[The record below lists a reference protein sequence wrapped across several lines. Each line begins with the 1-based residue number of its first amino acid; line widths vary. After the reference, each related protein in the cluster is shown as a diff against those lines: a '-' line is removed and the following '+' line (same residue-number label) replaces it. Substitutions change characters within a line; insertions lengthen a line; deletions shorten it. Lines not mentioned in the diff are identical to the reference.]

1 MAIVRKFV
9 STRTDE
15 DVESVANNDEDSFYS
30 IKEYLKNWCKFHE
43 DELRGMVKQ
52 AVPTIRHFKNKFNRK
67 RPFEIDGNLD
77 VLGSKTNKTRSY
89 PSGHSTQS
97 MIIGLYISE
106 KFPEHRDNLLDPCK
120 RSWYG

>member
-1 MAIVRKFV
+1 MLK
-9 STRTDE
+9 
-15 DVESVANNDEDSFYS
+15 NNDEDSFYS
-30 IKEYLKNWCKFHE
+30 IKEYLKKIKVAFHE

-97 MIIGLYISE
+97 MIIGLYGYQKSSQNTE
-106 KFPEHRDNLLDPCK
+106 KVL
-120 RSWYG
+120 

>member
-1 MAIVRKFV
+1 MLI
-9 STRTDE
+9 
-15 DVESVANNDEDSFYS
+15 NNDEDSFYS
-30 IKEYLKNWCKFHE
+30 IKEYLKKIKVAFHE

-52 AVPTIRHFKNKFNRK
+52 TVPTIRHFKNKFNRK

-97 MIIGLYISE
+97 MIIGLYASE
-106 KFPEHRDNLLDPCK
+106 KFPEHREGIMIGCK